1 MLSEAQAKYKSEF
14 LRCLD
19 HMENQIEDIN
29 LLAEKVFES
38 LKEESVLHVFGSG
51 HSHVIAEEMFHRAG
65 GLVQV
70 NAILEPYLMPHAGP
84 SRVGTLERSTGV
96 AAGIMKSHDMREGEI
111 LILASNS
118 GINAVTVELAQLA
131 KEQGVYTV
139 AFTSLTHSKN
149 VPAREGRKKL
159 YEVVDMVIDSGS
171 PRGDA
176 CVGFEGMELKVS
188 PLSGALS
195 MYFAQ
200 FFVASVAECFRKNNL
215 TPPIYQSA
223 NTPGGDE
230 HNKDLEKKYRSRIQ
244 HLI

>member
-1 MLSEAQAKYKSEF
+1 MLSGAQEQYKSEF
-14 LRCLD
+14 IRCLD
-19 HMENQIEDIN
+19 HLEKQID
-29 LLAEKVFES
+29 KVNDLSQKIFES
-38 LKEESVLHVFGSG
+38 LRDDGILHVFGSG

-70 NAILEPYLMPHAGP
+70 NAILEPYLMPHSGP
-84 SRVGTLERSTGV
+84 SRVGTLERSSGI
-96 AAGIMKSHDMREGEI
+96 AAGIIKAHDLKKAEVM
-111 LILASNS
+111 ILASNS
-118 GINAVTVELAQLA
+118 GINAVTVETAQLA
-131 KEQGVYTV
+131 KEQGLYTV
-139 AFTSLTHSKN
+139 AYTSLTHSKN

-159 YEVVDMVIDSGS
+159 YEVVDLVIDSGS

-176 CVGFEGMELKVS
+176 CVSFEGMELKVS

-200 FFVASVAECFRKNNL
+200 FLVASVAEKFRDNDL
-215 TPPIYQSA
+215 FPPVYQSA

-230 HNKDLEKKYRSRIQ
+230 HNKELEAKYRPRIQ